1 MLVKSLINKI
11 TKDLQDARNK
21 RLLKSMM
28 KNYTAEA
35 RYDCMFIVYEDI
47 LSYLRHIHLSEECI
61 KIPKE
66 DINNFITE
74 LSTYKYTKDDVGKYQ
89 VSSEETVNIINREID
104 DFITEVQDFFDK
116 YN

>member
-1 MLVKSLINKI
+1 MLVKNLIDKI
-11 TKDLQDARNK
+11 TRDLQDARNK
-21 RLLKSMM
+21 RLFKSMM

-35 RYDCMFIVYEDI
+35 RYDGMCIVYEDI
-47 LSYLRHIHLSEECI
+47 LSYLKHIHLSEEYI

-66 DINNFITE
+66 DINNFIAE

-89 VSSEETVNIINREID
+89 ISSEETINILNREID

>member
-1 MLVKSLINKI
+1 MLIKSLINKI
-11 TKDLQDARNK
+11 TKDLQDATNK

-35 RYDCMFIVYEDI
+35 RYDGMCIVYEDI
-47 LSYLRHIHLSEECI
+47 LSYLKHIHLSEECI

-66 DINNFITE
+66 DINNFIAE
-74 LSTYKYTKDDVGKYQ
+74 LSTYKYTKDDVGQYQ
-89 VSSEETVNIINREID
+89 ISSEETVNIINLI
-104 DFITEVQDFFDK
+104 IKIIQSIVI